1 LRAVPDVVVP
11 TDEPDMTEN
20 RFWLLVKLMKEL
32 RDLEER
38 SGSKVEFRGD
48 AAPSANANGLD
59 ANGIGKDPDSR
70 CCAIMFSRDTAGGG
84 MRAFSGRM
92 MVEFIIF
99 LENPLL

>member
-1 LRAVPDVVVP
+1 LRAVPDVEVA

-48 AAPSANANGLD
+48 ATPRANANGLG
-59 ANGIGKDPDSR
+59 ANGVGKAPDSR
-70 CCAIMFSRDTAGGG
+70 CCAIMFSRETAGG
-84 MRAFSGRM
+84 MQAFSGRM
-92 MVEFIIF
+92 MVELIIF